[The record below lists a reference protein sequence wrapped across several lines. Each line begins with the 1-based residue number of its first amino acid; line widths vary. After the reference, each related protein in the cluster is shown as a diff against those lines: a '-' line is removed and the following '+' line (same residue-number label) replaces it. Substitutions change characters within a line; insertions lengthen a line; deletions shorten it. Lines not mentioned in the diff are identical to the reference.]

1 MLSGN
6 EKFYTY
12 RLHWTSKTFRCK
24 RKRFYFSRNWA
35 WWSIINLSHIQ
46 LETVKQILTLRYST
60 NLHTLSPKLLP
71 ENFRKKQIN
80 NNTQEFVE
88 KSIREKISQE
98 ISTNTGKIG
107 ISLSSGID
115 STLVLALLREEY
127 PSSEIES
134 VSVKFSESVDET
146 NTSKKISEKFRTNH
160 HVLEIDN
167 FLEELPKAISI
178 VKQPFWDLH
187 WYYLVKKMKT
197 LTNIFFSGDGGD
209 ELFGGYTFRYK
220 KFLELTNENST
231 RHEKVIAYLNCHE
244 RDWVPDQ
251 EAVFDRSNQ
260 FNWNNIYE
268 ILEPYFDNTLPRLTQ
283 VFLADYNGKL
293 IHNMQP
299 LYKSIHDYFSIKN
312 ITPIQNKE
320 LIQHSCLLGNGQ
332 KYNPKSNLGKIVLVN
347 ILEKYNLK
355 YLVSPKKQGFSVNT
369 TNLWNSYG
377 KKIFLHFF
385 DKSRLIEDKIINSDW
400 IEKYI
405 SKNDLDIRYVNKF
418 LGIFALEIWYRLIIT
433 KEMNDN
439 EKLQI

>member
-1 MLSGN
+1 M
-6 EKFYTY
+6 Y
-12 RLHWTSKTFRCK
+12 
-24 RKRFYFSRNWA
+24 
-35 WWSIINLSHIQ
+35 
-46 LETVKQILTLRYST
+46 
-60 NLHTLSPKLLP
+60 PKLLP
-71 ENFRKKQIN
+71 ENFHKKHVDSN
-80 NNTQEFVE
+80 PEEFVE
-88 KSIREKISQE
+88 KSIRKKISQE
-98 ISTNTGKIG
+98 IQTKTGKIG

-134 VSVKFSESVDET
+134 ISVKFSKSIDET
-146 NTSKKISEKFRTNH
+146 NESKKISEKFQTNH
-160 HVLEIDN
+160 HTLEIDN

-197 LTNIFFSGDGGD
+197 LTNVFFSGDGGD

-231 RHEKVIAYLNCHE
+231 THEKIVAYLNCHE

-251 EAVFDRSNQ
+251 ESVFGSVSQ
-260 FNWNNIYE
+260 FSWNNIYK
-268 ILEPYFDNTLPRLTQ
+268 ILKPFFDNTLPRLTQ

-299 LYKSIHDYFSIKN
+299 LYRSIHDYFSIKN
-312 ITPIQNKE
+312 ITPIQNEE
-320 LIQHSCLLGNGQ
+320 LIQYSCSLKNEQ
-332 KYNPKSNLGKIVLVN
+332 KYDFKSNLGKTILVN
-347 ILEKYNLK
+347 ILGKYNLK
-355 YLVSPKKQGFSVNT
+355 HLTSLKKQGFSVNT

-377 KKIFLHFF
+377 KKIFLYYF
-385 DKSRLIEDKIINSDW
+385 DKSRLVEDKIINSDW

-405 SKNDLDIRYVNKF
+405 SKNDLDIRYINKF

-439 EKLQI
+439 EKLQT